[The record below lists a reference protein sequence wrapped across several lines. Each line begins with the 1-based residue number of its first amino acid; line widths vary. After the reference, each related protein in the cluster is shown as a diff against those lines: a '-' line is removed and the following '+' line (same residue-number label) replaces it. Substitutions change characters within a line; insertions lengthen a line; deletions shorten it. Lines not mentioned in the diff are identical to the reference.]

1 MIGDLINI
9 IHHFFFLIYKKKKKK
24 KKKLKLDKNHKNC
37 LNKSLK

>member
-24 KKKLKLDKNHKNC
+24 KKKLNLEKIKNNF
-37 LNKSLK
+37 LNKKLN